1 MQVLPSGHPGELKC
15 RCGFPFPS
23 STMSL
28 LFVLLLESDYTSSR
42 ASDGL
47 EHLAYAM
54 GGIVAA
60 TSYRASQ
67 FPTLCGTESRAIHEL
82 PSRSENG
89 KLEEGRGLDH
99 S

>member
-1 MQVLPSGHPGELKC
+1 
-15 RCGFPFPS
+15 
-23 STMSL
+23 MSL
-28 LFVLLLESDYTSSR
+28 LFVLLSESDYTSPR
-42 ASDGL
+42 ASGGL

-67 FPTLCGTESRAIHEL
+67 FPTLCGAESRAIHEL

-89 KLEEGRGLDH
+89 KLGEGRSWEH